1 MNMPLNDDGTVEFQ
15 ATLFAI
21 IRTALD
27 IKMEGSLDIA
37 NAELRIIMRKIWKA
51 ASDKVLDKLLP
62 PPGEGIEDEVAV
74 GKFYATVLIQDA
86 FRRFAKKKF
95 EQEEHERVEE
105 EMANCMHLQAGL
117 RTLHE
122 TGPELKRAISCD
134 MDDLYDLEVPTVR
147 RDIQFFGGGT
157 GVMKIKKPRRP
168 KEMFLF
174 NPEFRNGSIPDS
186 S

>member
-62 PPGEGIEDEVAV
+62 PPGEGSKNDH
-74 GKFYATVLIQDA
+74 Y
-86 FRRFAKKKF
+86 
-95 EQEEHERVEE
+95 
-105 EMANCMHLQAGL
+105 C
-117 RTLHE
+117 
-122 TGPELKRAISCD
+122 
-134 MDDLYDLEVPTVR
+134 
-147 RDIQFFGGGT
+147 
-157 GVMKIKKPRRP
+157 
-168 KEMFLF
+168 
-174 NPEFRNGSIPDS
+174 
-186 S
+186 